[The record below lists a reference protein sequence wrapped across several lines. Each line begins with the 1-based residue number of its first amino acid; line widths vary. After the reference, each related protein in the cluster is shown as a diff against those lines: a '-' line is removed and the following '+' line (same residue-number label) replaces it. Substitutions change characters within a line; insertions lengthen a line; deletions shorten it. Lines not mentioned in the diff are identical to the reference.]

1 MRRRRMNALENL
13 ARRFK
18 DASPRERAGL
28 AFVTALVALALA
40 SSSFDWAMRAR
51 VAAGEAAHE
60 RAQVAAVQ
68 EHIGLANFQEEVALA
83 AGKVWRSSVVDAS
96 EPLARVQATTSLE
109 SLAAGAGL
117 ANVSVEAAAAGE
129 ETPLASVGVI
139 GLTLR
144 ADFSWAG
151 YLAFL
156 RALEASDLSFVV
168 DSVEVSGD
176 LGSGKTLVIVAHV
189 PFIHENPS

>member
-1 MRRRRMNALENL
+1 MSTLETL
-13 ARRFK
+13 SRRFK

-28 AFVTALVALALA
+28 AFVAALIALALA

-51 VAAGEAAHE
+51 VAAGEAARE
-60 RAQVAAVQ
+60 RAQIAAVQ
-68 EHIGLANFQEEVALA
+68 ERIGLANFQEEVALA

-96 EPLARVQATTSLE
+96 EPLARVQATTALE
-109 SLAAGAGL
+109 LLAVGAGL
-117 ANVSVEAAAAGE
+117 ASVSVEATASAE
-129 ETPLASVGVI
+129 ETPQASVGII

-168 DSVEVSGD
+168 DLVEVTGD
-176 LGSGKTLVIVAHV
+176 LGSGQSLAVAAHV
-189 PFIHENPS
+189 PFIHEAPP